1 MSQVNATKCNATHV
15 DVDDNG
21 DDLDDDVDGGDLDD
35 DDNDVSSPESDH
47 GRQFNAKF
55 FTHCGTGT
63 HL

>member
-15 DVDDNG
+15 DDDGNG
-21 DDLDDDVDGGDLDD
+21 DDLDD

-55 FTHCGTGT
+55 YAQCGTGT